1 MLANLMKYEIKGTAR
16 LFIPLYLALL
26 LFALLNRIINPF
38 GMIESSENFNLQ
50 VMFSIISITVYF
62 ILIVGIFVMTLIIMI
77 QRFYKNL
84 LGDEGY
90 LMFTLPVKSWQ
101 HIVSK
106 LLVSMLWTILSF
118 IMAICSILILV
129 DSDNLFKEIRQL
141 ISRFTDIFGSAGF
154 FTLPYYALLSLTTGI
169 LMIYAAIALGHL
181 FSKHKLMASFGM
193 YCVLYV
199 IYQVVMVLFILVFGK
214 KIFTPVLSSPIPTP
228 SDINTLVFSFSIP
241 TILIMAANFILTN
254 YILQKKLNLE

>member
-1 MLANLMKYEIKGTAR
+1 MLAKLMKYEIKGTAR

-38 GMIESSENFNLQ
+38 GMLEASENFNLQ
-50 VMFSIISITVYF
+50 VLFSIISITVYF
-62 ILIVGIFVMTLIIMI
+62 ILIIGTFVMTLVIMI

-106 LLVSMLWTILSF
+106 ILVSMLWTILSF

-129 DSDNLFKEIRQL
+129 DIDNLFEEIRQF
-141 ISRFTDIFGSAGF
+141 ISTISDIFGSAGF
-154 FTLPYYALLSLTTGI
+154 FTLPYYALLSLISGI

-199 IYQVVMVLFILVFGK
+199 IYQIVMALFILVFGK
-214 KIFTPVLSSPIPTP
+214 KSFNSLISSPST
-228 SDINTLVFSFSIP
+228 SSLDLNNLVLSFSIP
-241 TILIMAANFILTN
+241 LIIILVVNFILTN
-254 YILQKKLNLE
+254 TILRKKLNLE